1 MKTGFSRIK
10 KKILILIFV
19 LFLPIP
25 AAMGLPPSRIVS
37 LAPNV
42 TEVLYDLGLGDRIV
56 AVSTYCNY
64 PPDTEGKPKIGGMS
78 NPSLEAI
85 VALKPDMVVLTDDG
99 NPQMIQ
105 QRLTKLNIRT
115 YVFRARRL
123 NELPGAIRKLGRVL
137 DVGEQGDRSAR
148 RIEKALKKYEAR
160 ERNTSPTARRRALFV
175 IQTAPLMVAGRDT
188 AIDDIMNVLGLRNI
202 AADAPNKYPHF
213 SLEEVLRRMPDI
225 IFIVKT
231 HDNEN
236 RQTAQFLKRI
246 RQTEAVRH
254 GRVIFVGDPLLRV
267 GPRLADGMDEMAGS
281 LETQKNRSVE

>member
-1 MKTGFSRIK
+1 VKTGFSRIK

-160 ERNTSPTARRRALFV
+160 ERNTSPTAMRRALFV

-254 GRVIFVGDPLLRV
+254 SRVIFVGDPLLRV
-267 GPRLADGMDEMAGS
+267 GPRLADGMDEMAGY

>member
-160 ERNTSPTARRRALFV
+160 ERNTSPTAMRRALFV

-254 GRVIFVGDPLLRV
+254 SRVIFVGDPLLRV
-267 GPRLADGMDEMAGS
+267 GPRLADGMDEMAGY